1 MTTPAVDSPA
11 KRREQPGLALVTL
24 APALV
29 GAAAALAGRL
39 GGGGTLHVFGD
50 GDAES
55 DAHHVA
61 VEFVHPV
68 IVGKPALPALA
79 HPAAR
84 AAHRLRHTAEPR
96 DVALALCGPDPAAVE
111 PGLHA
116 AAERGLLALVLCGPR
131 PPQAPAAHTLA
142 LPADDPLILR
152 ELRVSAYHL
161 LWELA
166 HVLLEHDG
174 ARRGGSA

>member
-1 MTTPAVDSPA
+1 MTAPAVDPPVR
-11 KRREQPGLALVTL
+11 RREQPGAALVAL

-29 GAAAALAGRL
+29 GAAAAVAERL
-39 GGGGTLHVFGD
+39 GAGGTLHVFGD
-50 GDAES
+50 ADAES

-84 AAHRLRHTAEPR
+84 TAHRLRHAAAPY

-111 PGLHA
+111 PGLRA
-116 AAERGLLALVLCGPR
+116 AAERGLLAVVLGGPR
-131 PPQAPAAHTLA
+131 LPQAPAAHLLA
-142 LPADDPLILR
+142 LPADDPLIAR

-161 LWELA
+161 LWELV
-166 HVLLEHDG
+166 HVVLERDG
-174 ARRGGSA
+174 EAGRPA